1 MKKCQDIFKEDPRDT
16 NNIANEKE
24 KKKRTCLIIKCKLYI
39 PYL

>member
-16 NNIANEKE
+16 NNTAIEKE
-24 KKKRTCLIIKCKLYI
+24 KKRTCLIIKRKLYI